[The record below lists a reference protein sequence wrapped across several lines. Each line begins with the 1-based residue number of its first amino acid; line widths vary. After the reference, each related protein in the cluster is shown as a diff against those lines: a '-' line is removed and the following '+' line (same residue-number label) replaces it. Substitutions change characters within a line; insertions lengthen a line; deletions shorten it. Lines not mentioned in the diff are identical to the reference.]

1 MDFPL
6 DTLRKRGLL
15 LAACALLATLF
26 CYQAIGLELASR
38 DIRSGDPARMKKAV
52 ALEPGYADY
61 WDEMGRFLQFDLDD
75 PDLQG
80 ALQNY
85 EVAVKL
91 SPLTARYWTDLAVA
105 HENLGDDPQARQDFL
120 RALAVYPASAD
131 VHWAYGNFLLR
142 QEEIPA
148 ALEEMHIA
156 ATQNRDLLPLAIT
169 RAWRATLDADQL
181 AASVLPRAPLAYI
194 EALNFFAREQ
204 NVEPG
209 LKIWNHLAQLHQS
222 FDIAAIFPFLD
233 EVIREG
239 RGADGERVW
248 LEALAACGLPHDPP
262 ANRSVV
268 WNGGFERDILNGGF
282 DWRMMPMLGMGT
294 EYDTN
299 IYHEGR
305 RSLRMDFEGG
315 ANIDLY
321 EPLQFVAVEP
331 DVTYHFQA
339 YLRTEALT
347 TESGLGFYVYDPGN
361 QGFVYLLTN
370 RLTGSHPWTA
380 LAGDIHTGAG
390 THVLEIVVRRQQ
402 SRLFENKLSGTAWI
416 DDVSL
421 IPATGDAT
429 TETSPGATSR
439 GAP

>member
-1 MDFPL
+1 MDLPL
-6 DTLRKRGLL
+6 DNLRKRGLL

-38 DIRSGDPARMKKAV
+38 DIRSGDPVRMKKAV

-85 EVAVKL
+85 ETAVKL

-105 HENLGDDPQARQDFL
+105 HENLGNVAQARQDFA
-120 RALAVYPASAD
+120 RALAAYPASAE
-131 VHWAYGNFLLR
+131 VHWEYGNFLLR
-142 QEEIPA
+142 QEELPA
-148 ALEEMHIA
+148 ALGEMRVA
-156 ATQNRDLLPLAIT
+156 VMQDRKLLPLAIT
-169 RAWRATLDADQL
+169 RAWRATEDANQL
-181 AASVLPRAPLAYI
+181 AASVLPPEPQAYI
-194 EALNFFAREQ
+194 EALNYFASEK
-204 NVEPG
+204 NVDPG
-209 LKIWNHLAQLHQS
+209 LKIWNHLAQLRQP
-222 FDIAAIFPFLD
+222 FDIGAVFPFLD
-233 EVIREG
+233 ELIREG

-262 ANRSVV
+262 ADRSVV
-268 WNGGFERDILNGGF
+268 WNGGFERDMLNGGF
-282 DWRMMPMLGMGT
+282 DWRMAPLPGMGV

-305 RSLRMDFEGG
+305 RSLRMDFDGG
-315 ANIDLY
+315 ANINLV
-321 EPLQFVAVEP
+321 EPFQFVAVESNL
-331 DVTYHFQA
+331 TYHFQG
-339 YLRTEALT
+339 YVRTEALT
-347 TESGLGFYVYDPGN
+347 TESGLGFYLIDPDH
-361 QGFVYLLTN
+361 QDSIYLPTV
-370 RLTGSHPWTA
+370 RLTGSHPWTV
-380 LAGDIHTGAG
+380 LAGDIHTGPD
-390 THVLEIVVRRQQ
+390 THILQITVRRQQ
-402 SRLFENKLSGTAWI
+402 SRLFENRLSGTAWI

-429 TETSPGATSR
+429 PETSPGVTSQ